1 LNSGIAKG
9 YVVAASVLTAER
21 RVVRAS
27 SRVPEGLMEF
37 GRETRKNV
45 CEGIVAA
52 EEEIED
58 RARSAGYV
66 GCLWYARK

>member
-1 LNSGIAKG
+1 
-9 YVVAASVLTAER
+9 
-21 RVVRAS
+21 
-27 SRVPEGLMEF
+27 MEF

-52 EEEIED
+52 EEEIDD